1 MRVWIAALAIA
12 SLSCLLTSGASAQA
26 AAEGALTHALS
37 SGMGSSLGNAM
48 GHATNRMAGRVA
60 QQTSHAVPR
69 QAVVTGGHRAG
80 TTSTATPAQ
89 TPNTATIAAS
99 PSGGSMIISIQGAA
113 RPQPAC
119 ASVSKPAEAT
129 PPATG
134 DSSAPTPPPASSQM
148 ANCTASAD
156 PTAFAHPSEIT
167 LPEMK

>member
-12 SLSCLLTSGASAQA
+12 SLSCSLTSGASAQA

-48 GHATNRMAGRVA
+48 GRATNQMAGRVG
-60 QQTSHAVPR
+60 QQTSHAVPK
-69 QAVVTGGHRAG
+69 QAVVTGARRAG
-80 TTSTATPAQ
+80 TTSIATPAQ
-89 TPNTATIAAS
+89 TPKSATTAAP
-99 PSGGSMIISIQGAA
+99 PSGGSMIVSIQGAA

-119 ASVSKPAEAT
+119 APIPKTPEAT
-129 PPATG
+129 PPATS
-134 DSSAPTPPPASSQM
+134 DSAVLVSPPPSSQM